1 MSLYSF
7 LNKDEVTI
15 TKLQDFVQTSKFKSL
30 MQHLMKSEAITNNYR
45 LRFTSPNS
53 ATEILLDDSKIIIY
67 VDPRDEL
74 DQSIVTGYPN
84 KRMPIATIELDS
96 EAGTYKLINVDN
108 QFHDVIDRTIDD
120 LNYLFYQG
128 E

>member
-7 LNKDEVTI
+7 LNKDKVTI
-15 TKLQDFVQTSKFKSL
+15 SKLQDFVQTSKFKSL
-30 MQHLMKSEAITNNYR
+30 MQHLMKSEAIANNYR
-45 LRFTSPNS
+45 LRFKSPNN
-53 ATEILLDDSKIIIY
+53 ATEILIDNSKIVIS
-67 VDPRDEL
+67 VDPCDEL

-84 KRMPIATIELDS
+84 KRMQIATIELDS
-96 EAGTYKLINVDN
+96 EAGTYNLINVDN
-108 QFHDVIDRTIDD
+108 RFHDVIDRTIDD

>member
-1 MSLYSF
+1 MSLYSY
-7 LNKDEVTI
+7 LNKDKVTI
-15 TKLQDFVQTSKFKSL
+15 SKLQDFVQTSKFKSL
-30 MQHLMKSEAITNNYR
+30 MQHLMKSEAIANNHR

-53 ATEILLDDSKIIIY
+53 ATEILIDNSKIVIS

-84 KRMPIATIELDS
+84 KRMQIATIELDS
-96 EAGTYKLINVDN
+96 EAGTYNLINVDN
-108 QFHDVIDRTIDD
+108 RFHDVIDRTIDD

>member
-7 LNKDEVTI
+7 LNKDKVTI
-15 TKLQDFVQTSKFKSL
+15 SKLQDFVQTSKFKSL
-30 MQHLMKSEAITNNYR
+30 MQHLMKSEAIANNLR

-53 ATEILLDDSKIIIY
+53 ATEILIDNSKIVVF
-67 VDPRDEL
+67 VDPREEL

-84 KRMPIATIELDS
+84 KLDS
-96 EAGTYKLINVDN
+96 EAGTYNLINVDN
-108 QFHDVIDRTIDD
+108 RFHDVIDRTIDD